1 MNPRQKRALRWALYG
16 ALLFVTLLAQTV
28 VLQHIRPFGLV
39 PSLMPVALVC
49 VAMRESAEHAAL
61 CGLLT
66 GLVWCLAGGDCGSLA
81 IVTMTASAALA
92 ALVCQAWLNRN
103 LFSGVLLCLGG
114 LLVVEGGVFLVR
126 LYLGSVVPTAAWTV
140 FLPALGLSIL
150 TSPIYYG
157 LVAAIAKV
165 GR

>member
-1 MNPRQKRALRWALYG
+1 
-16 ALLFVTLLAQTV
+16 
-28 VLQHIRPFGLV
+28 
-39 PSLMPVALVC
+39 
-49 VAMRESAEHAAL
+49 
-61 CGLLT
+61 
-66 GLVWCLAGGDCGSLA
+66 
-81 IVTMTASAALA
+81 MTASAALA
-92 ALVCQAWLNRN
+92 ALVCLAWLNRN
-103 LFSGVLLCLGG
+103 LFSGVAALPGG
-114 LLVVEGGVFLVR
+114 LLVVEGGVFLVH

>member
-103 LFSGVLLCLGG
+103 LFSGVLLCLAG
-114 LLVVEGGVFLVR
+114 LLSSRAASFWCIYIWARWCRRR
-126 LYLGSVVPTAAWTV
+126 LGPCFCRRWA
-140 FLPALGLSIL
+140 FPF
-150 TSPIYYG
+150 
-157 LVAAIAKV
+157 
-165 GR
+165 